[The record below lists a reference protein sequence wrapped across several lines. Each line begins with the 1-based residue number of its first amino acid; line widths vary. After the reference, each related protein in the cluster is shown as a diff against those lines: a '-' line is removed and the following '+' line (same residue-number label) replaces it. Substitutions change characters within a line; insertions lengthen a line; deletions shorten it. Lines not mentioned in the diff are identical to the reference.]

1 MEKIGSDAYV
11 LDTMSHTALLTA
23 NRLIL
28 IDTAMEDTAKTLITE
43 IKACGYQPTDIET
56 IIITHSHIDHIGGLS
71 NAKAQMGEPRIACH
85 ELEVEAISQQVE
97 VKMDDLLKDG
107 QIYQGLLVI
116 HTPGHTRGNISLLDQ
131 ESELLLVGDSF
142 QTVEGEVQP
151 MPDAYNQNPTQHRH
165 SMLKLLDFSFKKAI
179 VAHGH
184 ALQSEAHSL
193 LSSATKKENFK
204 TNC

>member
-1 MEKIGSDAYV
+1 MEKIGKDAYV

-23 NRLIL
+23 SRLIL
-28 IDTAMEDTAKTLITE
+28 IDTAMEDTAKTLIRE

-56 IIITHSHIDHIGGLS
+56 IIITHSHIDHIGGLAS
-71 NAKAQMGEPRIACH
+71 AKDQIGEPRTACH
-85 ELEVEAISQQVE
+85 ELEMESIAKQVD

-116 HTPGHTRGNISLLDQ
+116 HTPGHTPGHISLLDQ

-142 QTVEGEVQP
+142 QTVEGEIQP
-151 MPDAYNQNPTQHRH
+151 MPDAYNQDPAQHRQ
-165 SMLKLLDFSFKKAI
+165 SMKKLLDFNFKKAI

-184 ALQSEAHSL
+184 ALHSEAHSL
-193 LSSATKKENFK
+193 LSSATKREDF
-204 TNC
+204 TV